1 MKWARLLFAD
11 SLFLQIMGAPRSPYN
26 SPRQKVT
33 LLHNAAESYAIHHLH
48 LASASPPALVLGLLA
63 DKNQ

>member
-1 MKWARLLFAD
+1 
-11 SLFLQIMGAPRSPYN
+11 MGALRSPCN
-26 SPRQKVT
+26 SPRKEVM

-48 LASASPPALVLGLLA
+48 LASASPPALVLAALVLGLLA